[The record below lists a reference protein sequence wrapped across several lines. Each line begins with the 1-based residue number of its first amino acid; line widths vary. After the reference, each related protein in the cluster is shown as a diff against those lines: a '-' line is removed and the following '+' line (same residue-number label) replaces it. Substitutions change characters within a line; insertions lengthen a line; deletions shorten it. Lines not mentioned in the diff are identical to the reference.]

1 MVAKTFKDYAIVSE
15 VYEDGKNKYVKVQ
28 HPRTGN
34 IRQVRWYTKQEYLK
48 KYPEDAAEIGDP
60 YDRKH
65 MLGFDEG
72 YITIFK
78 GNITPHADWFSLSN
92 ARYHNTWGWYVVST
106 EEVPADLPDGIIPIS
121 LSWEDVS
128 ENGMLRPQADI
139 KKIVNKLKFGK

>member
-15 VYEDGKNKYVKVQ
+15 VYEQGKNKYVKVQ

-48 KYPEDAAEIGDP
+48 KYPEDAAIVGDP
-60 YDRKH
+60 FDRKK
-65 MLGFDEG
+65 MLGFDNG

-78 GNITPHADWFSLSN
+78 GNIVPLADWFSLSN
-92 ARYHNTWGWYVVST
+92 ARYHNTWGWYIVST
-106 EEVPADLPDGIIPIS
+106 EEVPADLPKGIEPII

-128 ENGMLRPQADI
+128 ENGVLLSQSDI
-139 KKIVNKLKFGK
+139 KKIVTKLKFSK

>member
-15 VYEDGKNKYVKVQ
+15 VYEQGKNKYVKVQ

-48 KYPEDAAEIGDP
+48 KYPEDAAIVGDP
-60 YDRKH
+60 FDRKK
-65 MLGFDEG
+65 MLGFDNG

-78 GNITPHADWFSLSN
+78 GNIIPHADWFSVSR
-92 ARYHNTWGWYVVST
+92 ARYDNTWGWYIVST
-106 EEVPADLPDGIIPIS
+106 EEVPADLPKGIEPII

-128 ENGMLRPQADI
+128 ENGVLRSQSDI
-139 KKIVNKLKFGK
+139 KKIVTKLKFSK